1 VIEIVWE
8 FEVAAQHRER
18 FLERYSPDG
27 DWARLFARH
36 DGYRGTTL
44 VRSLAREGL
53 YIVTDR
59 WRDVAAFEAFRFEHG
74 ADYDALDAECE
85 ALTLA
90 ERPLGRFAVVE
101 AAAPRRP
108 HLRLRLLPGELAV
121 VRLKPGTALPAWGR
135 TGPLASV
142 VWTADETSIVCDA
155 AAVPGEELAERGFR
169 AFALLG
175 PIPFTS
181 TGVLASLTEPLA
193 RAGISLFALS
203 TYDTDYVLVK
213 EAVRAAAEDALRT
226 AGHQF
231 VDGP

>member
-1 VIEIVWE
+1 LIEIVWE
-8 FEVAAQHRER
+8 FEVAPEHRER
-18 FLERYSPDG
+18 FLERYAPGG

-44 VRSLAREGL
+44 LASLARQGL
-53 YIVTDR
+53 YVVTDR
-59 WRDVAAFEAFRFEHG
+59 WHDEAAFEAFRFDHG

-90 ERPLGRFAVVE
+90 ERPLGRFEVLE
-101 AAAPRRP
+101 AGAPVRP
-108 HLRLRLLPGELAV
+108 RLRLRLLPGELAV
-121 VRLKPGTALPAWGR
+121 VRLPPGTSLPAWGR
-135 TGPLASV
+135 TGPLACL

-155 AAVPGEELAERGFR
+155 AVVPREVLAERGFR

-181 TGVLASLTEPLA
+181 TGILASLTEPLA
-193 RAGISLFALS
+193 RAGIGLFAVS
-203 TYDTDYVLVK
+203 TYDTDYLLVK
-213 EAVRAAAEDALRT
+213 EAVRVAAEDALRA